1 MLNFCT
7 LIVLNEL
14 ESYIFMKKRIES
26 KSLKCMYWFCCL
38 FLAACQSM
46 LLVTYLM
53 YHTVLEKVMGTV
65 LAVVAWQVLYEDF
78 FKRKGILPSVI
89 LAPPAKE
96 KLN

>member
-14 ESYIFMKKRIES
+14 ENYIFMKKRIDS
-26 KSLKCMYWFCCL
+26 RILKFMYYLCCL
-38 FLAACQSM
+38 FVVACQSM

-53 YHTVLEKVMGTV
+53 YHTPLEKVMATV

-78 FKRKGILPSVI
+78 FKRKILPSFV

-96 KLN
+96 KEI

>member
-14 ESYIFMKKRIES
+14 ENYVFMKKRIDS
-26 KSLKCMYWFCCL
+26 RILKFMYYICCL
-38 FLAACQSM
+38 FVVACQSM

-53 YHTVLEKVMGTV
+53 YHTPLEKVMATV

-78 FKRKGILPSVI
+78 FKRKILPSFV

-96 KLN
+96 KEI